1 MAERYRAGRRW
12 IALAA
17 AAAFAA
23 HPLATETVSYVSS
36 RSEALVGVFI
46 LLTVIV
52 YVLAIARRSRTLVVL
67 LPFTTAAALGS
78 KEIAITLPLALVAYD
93 WCFLARGEWRET
105 LARWRPIA
113 LSALPLAFGAL
124 FLLWRST
131 RPTGLGDYGAT
142 AGLGFDR
149 FTRWQYLITEFGVLV
164 RYLRLVVVPT
174 GLTFDYDWPL
184 QTTFFSL
191 DVFLPLLALA
201 ALGTV
206 AVRSVRSIPALAFA
220 VLWMFVILAPT
231 SSFVPIADI
240 AVERR
245 MYLPIAGW
253 ALLGATALWDLSKR
267 AGSAAALAVFLVL
280 AALPLAAWSVATY
293 ERAALWADAIALHED
308 GVAKAP
314 GNPRVRLNLG
324 VTYLNL
330 HQLPNARRELAEA
343 KRLYDLGQSVHC
355 FRRIGAF
362 IHYNLGAVLYM
373 SNQPDQAVAQLQRS
387 IELGGEFLAL
397 RPMAYYLLARIAVQ
411 HEDFDSAE
419 KQYEE
424 ALKYNKDN
432 AGWFVELA
440 GVYLK
445 NNKPLRAQNALNDG
459 LRLHP
464 GNPELVKASEH
475 LKAPP
480 AQQPKAPRPKP
491 APAPP
496 ASGN

>member
-1 MAERYRAGRRW
+1 M
-12 IALAA
+12 
-17 AAAFAA
+17 
-23 HPLATETVSYVSS
+23 
-36 RSEALVGVFI
+36 
-46 LLTVIV
+46 LLTMIV
-52 YVLAIARRSRTLVVL
+52 YVLAIARRSTLLVAL
-67 LPFTTAAALGS
+67 LPVTTAAALGS
-78 KEIAITLPLALVAYD
+78 KEIAVTLPLALAAYD
-93 WCFLARGEWRET
+93 WCFIARGNWRDT
-105 LARWRPIA
+105 GSRWRAIA
-113 LSALPLAFGAL
+113 LSALPLALGAL
-124 FLLWRST
+124 FLLWRSS

-164 RYLRLVVVPT
+164 RYLRLIVLPT

-206 AVRSVRSIPALAFA
+206 AVRSVRSRPALAFA
-220 VLWMFVILAPT
+220 VLWMFIVLAPT

-253 ALLGATALWDLSKR
+253 ALLGATALWDLSRRR
-267 AGSAAALAVFLVL
+267 ASVVDDELGASETAAVLGRTAPGPAVFLVL
-280 AALPLAAWSVATY
+280 ATLPLAAWSVATY
-293 ERAALWADAIALHED
+293 QRAALWADAIGLHRD
-308 GVAKAP
+308 GVEKAP

-330 HQLPNARRELAEA
+330 HKLPEARRELAEA
-343 KRLYDLGQSVHC
+343 KRLFDLGQSVHC

-373 SNQPDQAVAQLQRS
+373 SNQSDEAVDQLQRS

-411 HEDFDSAE
+411 HKDFDAAE
-419 KQYEE
+419 TRYEE

-445 NNKPLRAQNALNDG
+445 NKKPLRADNTVREG

-464 GNPELVKASEH
+464 DQPDLVKAAEH
-475 LKAPP
+475 MKAPP
-480 AQQPKAPRPKP
+480 PAQPPNPGRPKP
-491 APAPP
+491 AAPAPP
-496 ASGN
+496 ADADY